1 MKIDK
6 QFSKMQLKQLLSE
19 NVLGALPSS
28 KLMKM
33 KWNPVT
39 GKSSVKEANVAGTI
53 SPDEDEKMDKLI
65 KVLEKEIATFNK
77 KLQKH
82 YKEADK
88 IGGPFRSPGYHKRLD
103 DILFGPKGAGKDRHP
118 KLR

>member
-39 GKSSVKEANVAGTI
+39 GKSSVKEANADGTI
-53 SPDEDEKMDKLI
+53 SKDEPKKRAEMLKKFDSDL
-65 KVLEKEIATFNK
+65 K
-77 KLQKH
+77 KLVSKYAAQ
-82 YKEADK
+82 AGK
-88 IGGPFRSPGYHKRLD
+88 IGGPFREDGIKAEMAKIVNQYYLG
-103 DILFGPKGAGKDRHP
+103 L
-118 KLR
+118 

>member
-39 GKSSVKEANVAGTI
+39 GKSSVKEANADGTI
-53 SPDEDEKMDKLI
+53 SPDEDKKREKLVKDTLRDIKKIIDKA
-65 KVLEKEIATFNK
+65 K
-77 KLQKH
+77 
-82 YKEADK
+82 KEADK
-88 IGGPFRSPGYHKRLD
+88 IGGPFRRDGIRHEIHKHVKEIVNHLVRN
-103 DILFGPKGAGKDRHP
+103 
-118 KLR
+118 